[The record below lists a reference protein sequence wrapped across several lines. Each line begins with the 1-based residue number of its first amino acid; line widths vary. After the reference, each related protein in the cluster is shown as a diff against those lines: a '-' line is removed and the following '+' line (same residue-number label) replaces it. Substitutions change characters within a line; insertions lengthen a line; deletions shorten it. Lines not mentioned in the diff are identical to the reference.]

1 MAITRLEEVKLGA
14 TDDSDKPIEIIYAL
28 DRKHYAV
35 YGTASRIGVQFSDE
49 PKAARAQRLRLAKI
63 QVLRGQINGL
73 IDGWRA
79 SKRNKAKAARFDR
92 RGADAIVM
100 ALEGDVDDARSAL
113 AELKQDIV
121 EDRISWARF
130 YYLIVSGV
138 LAAVAVLITFAT
150 TSKLNDRTLGIFACE
165 TWPLFFAGAAGAIGA
180 FFSIAIGIHNR
191 TVLTDQ
197 NMRDN
202 LCDAFL
208 RVLIG
213 VVSAV
218 ALMCL
223 LYSKAV
229 TFTGMLNPDFTA
241 APADSCFQYSWSA
254 VITIAFVAGFSE
266 RLVPDLLA
274 RTEAS
279 LATGAP
285 AAPGSSGGGAGPSTP
300 SLPKSPDDGPAGRI
314 ARRLG
319 LRQRTRSKA
328 APRSGGS

>member
-1 MAITRLEEVKLGA
+1 LELYFWPTRLLRALARGASDAPGGPAMAITKLDEVKLDA
-14 TDDSDKPIEIIYAL
+14 TDDSDNPIKIIYAL

-35 YGTASRIGVQFSDE
+35 YGTAIRLGVQYSDD
-49 PKAARAQRLRLAKI
+49 PKDARGQRLRLAKI

-73 IDGWRA
+73 IDGWRS
-79 SKRNKAKAARFDR
+79 SKRNRAKAARFDR

-100 ALEGDVDDARSAL
+100 ALEGDIDDARVAL

-121 EDRISWARF
+121 EDRTSWARF
-130 YYLIVSGV
+130 YYLIASGL
-138 LAAVAVLITFAT
+138 LAAAAVLIAFTA
-150 TSKLNDRTLGIFACE
+150 TSKLNDRSLGIFACD

-229 TFTGMLNPDFTA
+229 TFTGMLNPDYTA

-254 VITIAFVAGFSE
+254 VITIAFIAGFSE

-279 LATGAP
+279 LAAGAP
-285 AAPGSSGGGAGPSTP
+285 ASPGPSTP
-300 SLPKSPDDGPAGRI
+300 GASKSPTAPQI
-314 ARRLG
+314 AE
-319 LRQRTRSKA
+319 
-328 APRSGGS
+328 

>member
-1 MAITRLEEVKLGA
+1 MAITKLEQVKLDA
-14 TDDSDKPIEIIYAL
+14 ADDSGNPIKIIYAL

-35 YGTASRIGVQFSDE
+35 YGTEVRLGVQYSDD
-49 PKAARAQRLRLAKI
+49 PKDARVQRLHVAKI

-73 IDGWRA
+73 IDGWRGGG
-79 SKRNKAKAARFDR
+79 KRNKAKAARFDR

-100 ALEGDVDDARSAL
+100 ALEGDVDDARVAL

-130 YYLIVSGV
+130 YYLIASGL
-138 LAAVAVLITFAT
+138 LAAAAVLIAFAA
-150 TSKLNDRTLGIFACE
+150 TSKLNDRTLGIFACD
-165 TWPLFFAGAAGAIGA
+165 TWPLFFAGGAGAIGA

-208 RVLIG
+208 RVMIG
-213 VVSAV
+213 VLSAV

-229 TFTGMLNPDFTA
+229 TFTGMLNPDYTA

-279 LATGAP
+279 LAAGAP
-285 AAPGSSGGGAGPSTP
+285 APPGSSAGGASPSTP
-300 SLPKSPDDGPAGRI
+300 SPPKPPSGPAGRI
-314 ARRLG
+314 AARLG
-319 LRQRTRSKA
+319 LRRKGRNPDA
-328 APRSGGS
+328 AEPGGD